1 MQPSEG
7 TVLIQSDENIMN
19 ISASSCRMHVLCIYA
34 LLCFQ
39 INNYSDSCMGHL
51 ALCKE
56 KEGEEEEESA
66 TELKILPHTDCN
78 PTASLMATAFAKA
91 SNVGKAR
98 GRNLSQLPVLSYA
111 TLLTKISTLRKFV
124 AASMKDARRL

>member
-1 MQPSEG
+1 MY
-7 TVLIQSDENIMN
+7 
-19 ISASSCRMHVLCIYA
+19 VLCIYA
-34 LLCFQ
+34 LLMCFQ

-51 ALCKE
+51 PLCKE